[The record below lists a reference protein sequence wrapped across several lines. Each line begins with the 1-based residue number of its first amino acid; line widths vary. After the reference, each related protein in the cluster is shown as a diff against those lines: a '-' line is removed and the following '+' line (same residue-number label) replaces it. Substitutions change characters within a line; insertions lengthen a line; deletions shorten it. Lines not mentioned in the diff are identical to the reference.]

1 MKLDVLEKLDPASG
15 KSEFVC
21 HLEWLRG
28 LLINMQEKSVGD
40 RFGDDVEYHLP
51 TEIQW
56 LTNLIEV
63 SKREREFLETTKKSD
78 VENWSQ
84 ADKKVWKLICDL
96 VQLICH
102 PNDSCYPN
110 VKTVTHEFREIFR
123 KEFDEPKTDEKVDEQ
138 CETEGD
144 ISLYQSPDK
153 EYLEIIEDGVPLL
166 DSLAKYSSKA
176 IKDLQGRIVKLKPI
190 EYDSF
195 TNLFGLPNT
204 HIVCEIW
211 YQGQFY
217 HKYTV
222 MRKNTLEEKIFC
234 DDNGRIIVFD
244 SLTDILCHV
253 NSYWYSKGFVRI
265 K

>member
-1 MKLDVLEKLDPASG
+1 MPRIRKGKNRTWSKEEKIRLVNRHLIDGVSTNIIAKEEDISGGMLRQWVKKYLEYGEES
-15 KSEFVC
+15 
-21 HLEWLRG
+21 
-28 LLINMQEKSVGD
+28 LIN
-40 RFGDDVEYHLP
+40 
-51 TEIQW
+51 
-56 LTNLIEV
+56 
-63 SKREREFLETTKKSD
+63 KRKPG
-78 VENWSQ
+78 N
-84 ADKKVWKLICDL
+84 A
-96 VQLICH
+96 
-102 PNDSCYPN
+102 
-110 VKTVTHEFREIFR
+110 
-123 KEFDEPKTDEKVDEQ
+123 
-138 CETEGD
+138 
-144 ISLYQSPDK
+144 
-153 EYLEIIEDGVPLL
+153 
-166 DSLAKYSSKA
+166 LAKYSSKA